1 MIPSWLRF
9 GGDFFNGWEEDGEP
23 DKKEVLTDEQ
33 KAILKALADP
43 VENDKFLY
51 DSWRYK
57 KEYKNDS

>member
-9 GGDFFNGWEEDGEP
+9 RGDFFNGWEEDGEP

-57 KEYKNDS
+57 NDS

>member
-1 MIPSWLRF
+1 MIPSWMRM
-9 GGDFFNGWEEDGEP
+9 
-23 DKKEVLTDEQ
+23 KKKVLTDEQ

-57 KEYKNDS
+57 DSSKTK

>member
-1 MIPSWLRF
+1 MIPSWMRF
-9 GGDFFNGWEEDGEP
+9 KGDFFNGWEEDGEP
-23 DKKEVLTDEQ
+23 VLTKEQ

-57 KEYKNDS
+57 YKNEVKK